1 MTRKELYEESERLIQ
16 SWLFGVEIEFSGI
29 TRKNAALIVCDVLE
43 KRFPNDDVYV
53 EKEYEKANDI
63 YRIYRESTHHLTQ

>member
-29 TRKNAALIVCDVLE
+29 TRKNAALIICDVLE
-43 KRFPNDDVYV
+43 KRFPNDDV
-53 EKEYEKANDI
+53 
-63 YRIYRESTHHLTQ
+63 